1 MMPGLDPRALKKM
14 MKQMGMDMQ
23 DIPASEVI
31 IKKPEGGQIVI
42 KNPQVQ
48 KMKIPGQGESFQV
61 IGNSTEDS
69 SAPEISEADI
79 DLVAD
84 QAKVPREKAK
94 EALEKAGGDIAKA
107 ILSLQKK

>member
-48 KMKIPGQGESFQV
+48 KMKVPGQGESFQV
-61 IGNSTEDS
+61 MGNATES
-69 SAPEISEADI
+69 SEIEISQDDI
-79 DLVAD
+79 NLVAE
-84 QAKVPREKAK
+84 QAKVPMEKAK

-107 ILSLQKK
+107 ILSLERK